1 MQPST
6 ETSPPST
13 AENRADGLVS
23 LVTAMAAGDSSA
35 LSSIYEQTVPQI
47 FAIARSMLRSK
58 EDAEEIVCDVYTHA
72 WTTAKNYD
80 PCRGS
85 VMAWLAV
92 MARNRSVDRLRQRRA
107 VVSLDDEDNAHLAD
121 KLVSATA
128 GPDDI
133 LASFQ
138 SGSAVHAALASLSPL
153 RRRLLGLAFFQDLSH
168 QEIAAAEDIPLGTVK
183 SHVRRALA
191 ALQTALERDRT

>member
-6 ETSPPST
+6 EAPLPST
-13 AENRADGLVS
+13 TEHRVAGLES
-23 LVTAMAAGDSSA
+23 LVTAMAAGDPSA
-35 LSSIYEQTVPQI
+35 LSSIYAQTVPQI
-47 FAIARSMLRSK
+47 FAIARCMLRSR

-72 WTTAKNYD
+72 WATAKNYD

-107 VVSLDDEDNAHLAD
+107 LVSLDDHDHEHLAD
-121 KLVSATA
+121 KLVSPTA
-128 GPDDI
+128 GPDEI

-138 SGSAVHAALASLSPL
+138 SGSAVHAALASLTPL

-168 QEIAAAEDIPLGTVK
+168 QEIAAAEGIPLGTVK

-191 ALQTALERDRT
+191 ALQTALQRDRP